1 MGTAKHLSEHPSL
14 LPEILIFKFES
25 VHRTE
30 ALAIVLDNLAG
41 ATQQKMIVFNC
52 VKTQFSFSV
61 KQLNVSR
68 SAPANRLAGA
78 ASVVAAYPHAP
89 ADSYTKPPLSKTV
102 Q

>member
-1 MGTAKHLSEHPSL
+1 MGIVKHLSEHPSL

-52 VKTQFSFSV
+52 VKNTISFSV
-61 KQLNVSR
+61 KHSKMCQGRLQPTGW
-68 SAPANRLAGA
+68 PAQ
-78 ASVVAAYPHAP
+78 H
-89 ADSYTKPPLSKTV
+89 

>member
-41 ATQQKMIVFNC
+41 TTQQKMIVLI
-52 VKTQFSFSV
+52 VLKTQFHLV
-61 KQLNVSR
+61 
-68 SAPANRLAGA
+68 
-78 ASVVAAYPHAP
+78 
-89 ADSYTKPPLSKTV
+89 
-102 Q
+102 